1 MGWAKGVDVGRG
13 GHGAGGG
20 RKWKRSTER
29 LKGEAIPFTKGPR
42 PGPMGRPRSGGQTL
56 GEKPACLH
64 AASEP
69 VWKRGKGWE
78 AGLEWEGR
86 APALVS

>member
-1 MGWAKGVDVGRG
+1 MG
-13 GHGAGGG
+13 GHKGGG
-20 RKWKRSTER
+20 RKWKHNTER
-29 LKGEAIPFTKGPR
+29 SKGEAILFTKGTC
-42 PGPMGRPRSGGQTL
+42 PGPMGRPRSRGQML

-64 AASEP
+64 ATSEP
-69 VWKRGKGWE
+69 KWKRGKGWE